1 VKTDKGRRKFD
12 VFKLKMP
19 GVGKLNRLIAVSRF
33 CRTLGTLLLSG
44 VPILS
49 ALSIVRDVV
58 GNVVIAD
65 AVTAAANN
73 IQEGQSISAPLKE
86 SGQFPPMVIHMIAI
100 GEKTGELERMLTMVA
115 DAYDSQVEAAINA
128 FMSLLGPLMIMLMG
142 GVVFIVAL
150 GLLQPMIGLSS
161 MMR

>member
-1 VKTDKGRRKFD
+1 
-12 VFKLKMP
+12 
-19 GVGKLNRLIAVSRF
+19 
-33 CRTLGTLLLSG
+33 
-44 VPILS
+44 
-49 ALSIVRDVV
+49 
-58 GNVVIAD
+58 
-65 AVTAAANN
+65 
-73 IQEGQSISAPLKE
+73 
-86 SGQFPPMVIHMIAI
+86 
-100 GEKTGELERMLTMVA
+100 MLTMVA

>member
-1 VKTDKGRRKFD
+1 
-12 VFKLKMP
+12 
-19 GVGKLNRLIAVSRF
+19 
-33 CRTLGTLLLSG
+33 
-44 VPILS
+44 
-49 ALSIVRDVV
+49 
-58 GNVVIAD
+58 
-65 AVTAAANN
+65 
-73 IQEGQSISAPLKE
+73 
-86 SGQFPPMVIHMIAI
+86 MVIHMIAI